1 MTELEFSEKYTTDH
15 AQAYYEKHQT
25 GVRRKLS
32 NHLENRMVARALDA
46 AGPVD
51 TVLDL
56 PCGTG
61 RFWET
66 ILKRKPKQL
75 IAGDL
80 SAAMLNVARQHRPQA
95 LLDQVEC
102 YEMSAFDTGLNDD
115 SVDLVLCMRL
125 MHHMEN
131 RDDRQAILAEL
142 ARISRRYV
150 VVSLWVDGSY
160 QAWRRTRLENR
171 RPERKYR
178 NRCILASDIFER
190 EAGSRGLKVKARVD
204 LLPRISMWR
213 TYLLELTP

>member
-1 MTELEFSEKYTTDH
+1 MTELEFSEKYTIDH
-15 AQAYYEKHQT
+15 AQAYYEKHRT
-25 GVRRKLS
+25 GVRRRLS
-32 NHLENRMVARALDA
+32 NYLENRMVARALNV

-51 TVLDL
+51 TILDL

-66 ILKRKPKQL
+66 LLEQRPKKL

-80 SAAMLNVARQHRPQA
+80 SQSMLDVAMQHRPEA

-102 YEMSAFDTGLNDD
+102 YEMSAFDTGLTDD

-125 MHHMEN
+125 MHHLES
-131 RDDRQAILAEL
+131 RGDRLAILGEL

-150 VVSLWVDGSY
+150 VVSLWVYGSY
-160 QAWRRTRLENR
+160 QAWRRTRLEKR

-178 NRCILASDIFER
+178 NRCILASNVFER
-190 EAGSRGLKVKARVD
+190 EARNSGLNVKARLD
-204 LLPRISMWR
+204 LLPGISMWR